1 MKLIIA
7 IVRDADVEAVLTAL
21 IERKFGVTRLAST
34 GGFLR
39 RGSTTLLIGTDEGRV
54 DEAMEALRQ
63 ACLTPAEDDRRRMT
77 AFVIPVARF
86 EQL

>member
-1 MKLIIA
+1 VKLIIA
-7 IVRDADVEAVLTAL
+7 VVRDVDVENVLAQL
-21 IERKFGVTRLAST
+21 IERKYGVTRLAST

-54 DEAMEALRQ
+54 DEAMETVRS
-63 ACLTPAEDDRRRMT
+63 ACSPPDSPDQRRVT
-77 AFVIPVARF
+77 AFVLPVARF